1 MPRIRFA
8 LPHIIAYYVDRDYID
23 ISLSRIMPLA
33 ALCLFGLLT
42 GVIFNH
48 GLQHPYDKALHLGF
62 YGLLTLSIHAFF
74 CCRLRISAVAAVALG
89 FAGEGVQMFI
99 PGREASLM
107 DGVAN
112 GIGVVIVV
120 AAIALWRMETRKID
134 ADMQVDET
142 PDFGEL
148 QPIRLSSSPSSRG
161 VSDR

>member
-1 MPRIRFA
+1 MPRIRFR
-8 LPHIIAYYVDRDYID
+8 LPHVIAYYADRDYLD
-23 ISLSRIMPLA
+23 ISLSRVLPLA
-33 ALCLFGLLT
+33 ALCIFGLLT

-48 GLQHPYDKALHLGF
+48 GLQHPFDKMLHLGF

-74 CCRLRISAVAAVALG
+74 CCRLRISAVVAVALG
-89 FAGEGVQMFI
+89 FAGEAVQMLI

-142 PDFGEL
+142 ADFGEL

>member
-134 ADMQVDET
+134 ADTQVDET
-142 PDFGEL
+142 ADFGEL

>member
-1 MPRIRFA
+1 MPRIRFR
-8 LPHIIAYYVDRDYID
+8 LPHVIAYYADRDYLD
-23 ISLSRIMPLA
+23 ISLSRVLPLA
-33 ALCLFGLLT
+33 ALCIFGLLT

-48 GLQHPYDKALHLGF
+48 GLQHPFDKMLHLGF

-74 CCRLRISAVAAVALG
+74 CCRLRISAVVAVALG
-89 FAGEGVQMFI
+89 FAGEAVQMLI

-107 DGVAN
+107 DGFAN

-120 AAIALWRMETRKID
+120 AAIALWRMESRKID
-134 ADMQVDET
+134 AEGQAGET
-142 PDFGEL
+142 ASFGEL

>member
-112 GIGVVIVV
+112 GIGVVIIV

-142 PDFGEL
+142 ADFGEL